1 MHHVLV
7 IGAGK
12 IGSLITFLLSH
23 SNEYR
28 VYLADIQASNP
39 VIEKLQPLPNFKYV
53 QLDANDKNSISE
65 FVKTENIKAIIS
77 SLPFYCNIPIAEVAA
92 ANHIHYFDLTEDVQT
107 TEAVEKLAKSAKSTF
122 VPQCGLAPGFISIVA
137 NHLMQHFSKL
147 ETVKMRVG
155 ALPANISNALKYS
168 LTWST
173 DGLINEYGN
182 ACYGVENGKE
192 VALSPLEGLEEIDI
206 DGMSYEAFNT
216 SGGIGSLA
224 HTYRGRVQNLNYKTI
239 RYPGHCEKM
248 KFLMNDLKLN
258 QDRETLK
265 RIFENAIPK
274 TNQDIV
280 LVYVSVSGIQ
290 DQQYVERNYVKKF
303 YPKVIKGYHWSA
315 IQMTTASGICAVV
328 DMVFNHPNKYHG
340 FVCQEQ
346 FSFEDLISNRF
357 GQYYAATMSALPAEN
372 KDSHTDIKKA
382 Q

>member
-7 IGAGK
+7 MGAGK
-12 IGSLITFLLSH
+12 IGSLISFLLSH
-23 SNEYR
+23 SNDYY
-28 VYLADIQASNP
+28 VYLADIEINNP
-39 VIEKLQPLPNFKYV
+39 AIDKLQPLPHFKYV
-53 QLDANDKNSISE
+53 QLDANNKEQVSD
-65 FVKTENIKAIIS
+65 FVKSHKIEAIIS
-77 SLPFYCNIPIAEVAA
+77 SLPFYCNVPIAEVAA
-92 ANHIHYFDLTEDVQT
+92 SQHVHYFDLTEDVKT
-107 TEAVEKLAKSAKSTF
+107 TEAVEKLSKTAKSTF

-137 NHLMQHFSKL
+137 NNLMRHFASL

-182 ACYGVENGKE
+182 PCYGVENGKE

-224 HTYRGRVQNLNYKTI
+224 ATYRGRVENLNYKTI

-258 QDRETLK
+258 QDRDTLK

-290 DQQYVERNYVKKF
+290 DSQYVERNYVKKF
-303 YPKVIKGYHWSA
+303 YPKVIKGHHWSA
-315 IQMTTASGICAVV
+315 IQMTTASGICSVV
-328 DMVFNHPNKYHG
+328 DMVFNHPEKYHG

-346 FSFEDLISNRF
+346 FSFEDLINNRF
-357 GQYYAATMSALPAEN
+357 GQYYAATMSALPADN
-372 KDSHTDIKKA
+372 KDLHVDIKKA